1 MTFFLLDLRTRGES
15 LRDVISRSSP
25 GCLNLVLIIERRVTL
40 YLYIENGF
48 VTERLAGIFNVCT
61 LENYLNYLNI

>member
-1 MTFFLLDLRTRGES
+1 M
-15 LRDVISRSSP
+15 ISRSSS

-48 VTERLAGIFNVCT
+48 VTERLAGIFNVYT